1 MHLILNKTASW
12 TVKDVED
19 RKDRIRLTIDEY
31 EDLHGAE
38 TRLDFIKA
46 RVGELDGGDDPI
58 NSLDRFIFIVHGLV
72 HHLRMGGLSAV
83 EIQKSLE
90 LAQTILTLNGIK
102 PQRSRLAGLYG
113 ELHII
118 KSQLALGK
126 GDIWAGCWQQQIAL
140 HISGENPPGGL
151 SFQSL
156 LMGRKAQRL
165 GHTSIALTC
174 FEEAEEAAAK
184 NGERHQEIIRIE
196 RIRCLRLAARCS
208 EAKELVESEV
218 LGFSEGYDKE
228 RAWENQ
234 MLAIQ
239 EEGDLDGIFSLC
251 FEKKSHF
258 SRTYVLE
265 SYLWSLSVRSSKWQK
280 KINKVR
286 TMARN
291 KNLDLKR
298 DKSMLKACLVLENAY
313 ETDTPFLS
321 RLDQVEKV
329 LTEIRRLKT
338 LDKELLVW
346 LATARWLA
354 RSNHYRLSLLILEEY
369 KCLSLRISQGLTNDA
384 LGVAGDIIGKEWQ
397 QKITMAKLGKASS
410 D

>member
-140 HISGENPPGGL
+140 HISGGI
-151 SFQSL
+151 SS
-156 LMGRKAQRL
+156 GR
-165 GHTSIALTC
+165 
-174 FEEAEEAAAK
+174 
-184 NGERHQEIIRIE
+184 
-196 RIRCLRLAARCS
+196 
-208 EAKELVESEV
+208 
-218 LGFSEGYDKE
+218 
-228 RAWENQ
+228 
-234 MLAIQ
+234 
-239 EEGDLDGIFSLC
+239 
-251 FEKKSHF
+251 
-258 SRTYVLE
+258 
-265 SYLWSLSVRSSKWQK
+265 
-280 KINKVR
+280 
-286 TMARN
+286 
-291 KNLDLKR
+291 
-298 DKSMLKACLVLENAY
+298 
-313 ETDTPFLS
+313 
-321 RLDQVEKV
+321 
-329 LTEIRRLKT
+329 
-338 LDKELLVW
+338 
-346 LATARWLA
+346 
-354 RSNHYRLSLLILEEY
+354 
-369 KCLSLRISQGLTNDA
+369 
-384 LGVAGDIIGKEWQ
+384 
-397 QKITMAKLGKASS
+397 
-410 D
+410 